1 MRGFGVIGIPLM
13 SVLILFVIVFN
24 IISVGWWC
32 FLFYGFMTH
41 PDFPYMMMR
50 ESNPLI
56 AEGEFLIT
64 LVTLIADVI
73 FLLFYMGRLRSGGG
87 RL

>member
-1 MRGFGVIGIPLM
+1 MRGIGVFGIPLM
-13 SVLILFVIVFN
+13 TVLILGVMVFN

-41 PDFPYMMMR
+41 PDFPYYLMR
-50 ESNPLI
+50 ESNQVI
-56 AEGEFLIT
+56 AQAEFVIT
-64 LVTLIADVI
+64 LVTLIADV
-73 FLLFYMGRLRSGGG
+73 FFVLFYLGKVRSGG